1 MRTPWLTRRPV
12 LVLALLVSSTLAGAQ
27 TDAAGEPLFRTTGV
41 PAGFE
46 QLVEPQLTAVDV
58 FYGGRLLLTT
68 IAEYTPTSV
77 RFLKPEQVVGAIS
90 NVSDP
95 ASLTAHLA
103 TTLDSNSDKLCKYE
117 GQPLCG
123 KLMPDIAGVIF
134 DVQRFRVSLF
144 VNPSLLSA
152 AQRDDPRY
160 LTPPDN
166 DQVTLVQNFS
176 ALATG
181 NDQGSDQF
189 TLFGITRAGRMGHYA
204 FADWVSTDQQGLSF
218 DQIGYRHGLVDHE
231 ITAGLFEPTTDA
243 LRGLRR
249 DLLLGGSVM
258 TSIKR
263 RQDLASIIA
272 SPIDLFLALP
282 ARVDIFRDG
291 RLVASRFY
299 DAGNQLIDTST
310 LPTGAYPITLVITD
324 ETGISETRQEFFI
337 KSTLLPPPGS
347 PQWFV
352 EAGEVRVRSIEET
365 LAESVNNTMLRS
377 GYRWRQYDWLGL
389 GVAAA
394 ASEDEFVGEVSGN
407 YFVSAVELGS
417 ELFASSQGSW
427 GWGLR
432 GSSRIEKA
440 TLSASAQ
447 RNRVHDRADYATY
460 DYALISPDR
469 WLYSVQASRPVHD
482 NGLLLASYSRIGSEA
497 VGSSRS
503 ATLRY
508 IHNLPLPRGQGLTIS
523 AEIANI
529 DDDKR
534 IGLAVQWRALSTH
547 WTHTAGVDWVN
558 SDLPENEGFTARA
571 GTRWRDQDRFV
582 DDLELGA
589 SARINDD
596 DRNLNLD
603 GTHASQFG
611 RARAQVAMNDNDV
624 GTSRQYLAGFDT
636 SLVMDNQRKVSI
648 GGLPPG
654 EAAAVID
661 LSDAEDTLVDI
672 HVDGQRKQSVRGG
685 YRVPV
690 VLPAYD
696 QYRLSLRDRGITLLS
711 LDNTPRSIT
720 LYPGEAEALNYTL
733 ERINIIV
740 SRLYYMREVC
750 SDVTN
755 ECYQIPQVLAGA
767 RISGLKGLAFSDEE
781 GYFQGEIPA
790 DATTLEANID
800 GQPCRVDV
808 SAIDV
813 KNGVMRA
820 SRLYCVPLAD
830 AGTDAEV
837 DATQ

>member
-1 MRTPWLTRRPV
+1 MRTPWLPRH
-12 LVLALLVSSTLAGAQ
+12 LFLALSLLVMPAMMSAQ
-27 TDAAGEPLFRTTGV
+27 TEAAGEPLFRTTGV

-77 RFLKPEQVVGAIS
+77 RFLKPQQVVAAIA

-95 ASLTAHLA
+95 DSLADHLA
-103 TTLDSNSDKLCKYE
+103 TTLDSNSDRLCKYE

-144 VNPSLLSA
+144 VNPSLLDA
-152 AQRDDPRY
+152 ARRDDPRY

-166 DQVTLVQNFS
+166 DHLTLVQNFS

-189 TLFGITRAGRMGHYA
+189 TLFGITRAGRLGHYA

-218 DQIGYRHGLVDHE
+218 DQVGYRHGLVDHE

-291 RLVASRFY
+291 RLVASGFY
-299 DAGNQLIDTST
+299 EAGNQLIDTST

-324 ETGISETRQEFFI
+324 ETGTSETRQEFFI

-347 PQWFV
+347 PQWFI
-352 EAGEVRVRSIEET
+352 EAGDIRVRSIDQT
-365 LAESVNNTMLRS
+365 LAESVDNTLLRS

-389 GVAAA
+389 GVASA
-394 ASEDEFVGEVSGN
+394 ASEDEFVGELSGN

-417 ELFASSQGSW
+417 EVFASSQGSW

-469 WLYSVQASRPVHD
+469 WLYSVQASRPVRD
-482 NGLLLASYSRIGSEA
+482 NGLLIASYSRIGSEA
-497 VGSSRS
+497 VGSSRN

-508 IHNLPLPRGQGLTIS
+508 IHNLPLPRGQGLTVS
-523 AEIANI
+523 AEIADI
-529 DDDKR
+529 DNDKR
-534 IGLAVQWRALSTH
+534 LGLSVQWRALSPH
-547 WTHTAGVDWVN
+547 WTHTAGMDWVN
-558 SDLPENEGFTARA
+558 SELPENEGFTARA
-571 GTRWRDQDRFV
+571 GTRWRDQERFV
-582 DDLELGA
+582 DDIELGA

-596 DRNLNLD
+596 DRTLNVD

-611 RARAQVAMNDNDV
+611 RARAQVSMSDNDF

-636 SLVMDNQRKVSI
+636 SLVVDNQRHVSV

-654 EAAAVID
+654 EAATVID
-661 LSDAEDTLVDI
+661 LGDADDTLVDI
-672 HVDGQRKQSVRGG
+672 HIDGQRKQSVRGG

-696 QYRLSLRDRGITLLS
+696 QYRISLRDRGTTLLS
-711 LDNTPRSIT
+711 LDNTPRNIT
-720 LYPGEAEALNYTL
+720 LYPGEAEAINYRI

-750 SDVTN
+750 SDVTS
-755 ECYQIPQVLAGA
+755 ECYRIPQVLAGV
-767 RISGLKGLAFSDEE
+767 RISGLKGLAFSDQD

-790 DATTLEANID
+790 DATTLEASID
-800 GQPCRVDV
+800 GLPCQVDV
-808 SAIDV
+808 SGLEAT
-813 KNGVMRA
+813 NGVLRA
-820 SRLYCVPLAD
+820 SRLYCTP
-830 AGTDAEV
+830 V
-837 DATQ
+837 DDSGDGNAQ

>member
-1 MRTPWLTRRPV
+1 MRTLWLPCHV
-12 LVLALLVSSTLAGAQ
+12 ALVPSLFLVSSLVGAQ
-27 TDAAGEPLFRTTGV
+27 TDATGESLFRTTGV

-77 RFLKPEQVVGAIS
+77 RFLKPEQVVSAIS
-90 NVSDP
+90 NVRDP
-95 ASLTAHLA
+95 AALTEYLA
-103 TTLDSNSDKLCKYE
+103 TTQDSNSDKLCKYE

-123 KLMPDIAGVIF
+123 KLMPETAGVIF

-144 VNPSLLSA
+144 VNPSLLDA

-160 LTPPDN
+160 LTPPEN
-166 DQVTLVQNFS
+166 DRLTLVQNFS

-218 DQIGYRHGLVDHE
+218 DQVGYRHGLVDHE

-324 ETGISETRQEFFI
+324 ETGVSETREEFFI

-365 LAESVNNTMLRS
+365 LAESVDNTLVRS

-394 ASEDEFVGEVSGN
+394 ATENEFVGEVSSN
-407 YFVSAVELGS
+407 YFVSALELGS

-440 TLSASAQ
+440 TISASAQ
-447 RNRVHDRADYATY
+447 RNHVQDSADYATN

-469 WLYSVQASRPVHD
+469 WLYSVQASRAVRD
-482 NGLLLASYSRIGSEA
+482 NGLLIASYSRIGSEA
-497 VGSSRS
+497 IGSSRS
-503 ATLRY
+503 ASLRY
-508 IHNLPLPRGQGLTIS
+508 IHNLPLPRGQGLALS
-523 AEIANI
+523 AEVADIN
-529 DDDKR
+529 DDKR
-534 IGLAVQWRALSTH
+534 VVLSAQWRALSTH

-558 SDLPENEGFTARA
+558 SDLPENDGFTGRA

-582 DDLELGA
+582 DDIELGV
-589 SARINDD
+589 SARLNDD
-596 DRNLNLD
+596 DRNLNID

-611 RARAQVAMNDNDV
+611 RARAQVAMNDNDF
-624 GTSRQYLAGFDT
+624 GTSRQYLAGFDS
-636 SLVMDNQRKVSI
+636 SLVVDDQRKISV

-654 EAAAVID
+654 EAATVID
-661 LSDAEDTLVDI
+661 LTDADGTLVDI

-696 QYRLSLRDRGITLLS
+696 QYRLSLRDRGTTLLS
-711 LDNTPRSIT
+711 LDNSPRNIA
-720 LYPGEAEALNYTL
+720 LYPGEAESVNYTI

-750 SDVTN
+750 SDVTS
-755 ECYQIPQVLAGA
+755 ECYKIPQILAGV
-767 RISGLKGLAFSDEE
+767 RVKGLKGLTFTDQE

-790 DATTLEANID
+790 DTATLQADID
-800 GQPCRVDV
+800 GQPCQIDV
-808 SAIDV
+808 SGLEE
-813 KNGVMRA
+813 KNSVLRA
-820 SRLYCVPLAD
+820 SRLYCTPVSD
-830 AGTDAEV
+830 ISDDVTR
-837 DATQ
+837 